1 MLNKIMIISAI
12 LFVFMGMASGLGIT
26 HASFGDVEQGK
37 IYNIPVTVLTT
48 NLDFD
53 NHFVIEIEGEL
64 KDWVTVTPMEFDLP
78 AGESMALNVSLRVPE
93 NAKLG
98 KYNGSITAV
107 GQKSVPSPGETPGGA
122 AVGYTIAVRSLLSA
136 SVIKPG
142 AVESVAITR
151 MDAPGKVKPDS
162 TVRFDVSIKNTGNI
176 PATASPVLIISK
188 GTDTTEIPGV
198 PLELSVGEE
207 KTAKLYW
214 DAQEE
219 GTYTAVVS
227 IACGGKTV
235 NSDPISIAV
244 SPSIPG
250 VQAFAVITII
260 LASAALIRRKK
271 A

>member
-1 MLNKIMIISAI
+1 MWRILISLLTIVLLTPLA
-12 LFVFMGMASGLGIT
+12 LSLGMPNC
-26 HASFGDVEQGK
+26 SFGQVEQGQT
-37 IYNIPVTVLTT
+37 YYATIPVRQSA
-48 NLDFD
+48 LDFEND
-53 NHFVIEIEGEL
+53 FTVETGGEMAGWL
-64 KDWVTVTPMEFDLP
+64 KVTPMNFSLGKD
-78 AGESMALNVSLRVPE
+78 ESQMLNVTLTVPE
-93 NAKLG
+93 DAKLG
-98 KYNGSITAV
+98 DYNGTIKAV
-107 GQKSVPSPGETPGGA
+107 GHRPVPAPNQTGGGA
-122 AVGYTIAVRSLLSA
+122 AVGYTVATLSKIRA

-151 MDAPGKVKPDS
+151 IDAPSKAKPDS
-162 TVRFDVSIKNTGNI
+162 AVRFDVSIKNTGNI
-176 PATASPVLIISK
+176 PATASPTLIISK

-235 NSDPISIAV
+235 DSDPISIAV
-244 SPSIPG
+244 NRSIPG

>member
-1 MLNKIMIISAI
+1 MRRILISLLIIVLLTPLALS
-12 LFVFMGMASGLGIT
+12 LGMPNC
-26 HASFGDVEQGK
+26 SFGQVEQGQT
-37 IYNIPVTVLTT
+37 YYATIPVRQSA
-48 NLDFD
+48 LDFEND
-53 NHFVIEIEGEL
+53 FTIETGGEMAGWL
-64 KDWVTVTPMEFDLP
+64 KVTPMSFSLGKD
-78 AGESMALNVSLRVPE
+78 ESQMLNITLTVPE
-93 NAKLG
+93 DAKLG
-98 KYNGSITAV
+98 DYNGTIKAV
-107 GQKSVPSPGETPGGA
+107 GHRPVPAPNQTGGGA
-122 AVGYTIAVRSLLSA
+122 AVGYTVATLSKIRA

-151 MDAPGKVKPDS
+151 MDAPGKAKPDS
-162 TVRFDVSIKNTGNI
+162 AVRFDVSIKNTGNI
-176 PATASPVLIISK
+176 PATASPTLIISK

-244 SPSIPG
+244 SRSIPG